1 MLLRL
6 VAIVLIAFC
15 VGARAAAPKQ
25 VSAFGI
31 DLGMTPQTVAST
43 LAERYQ
49 VCNVVKSI
57 YHASEGDTA
66 EHIAA
71 LEINPGL
78 TFNDIGAPDVCSYSP
93 AGDGITDSIEARFL
107 HPAIERDQA
116 VYSIEAKR
124 VYPDVV
130 YSPLPRL
137 RNSFDE
143 LRSELFKT
151 YGRPIDERRERVA
164 SSAANLAASLGIG
177 QNVKRE
183 DFLVRYLWAQ
193 KGRLT
198 DVENEDWYGGD
209 LSGQSHAQVRFT
221 GIDLTEATNNGAL
234 FSECTFR
241 DCDFNASTHT
251 DAAFVNCTF
260 VRCSLFDTTF
270 TRCKMVG
277 SFFDDCTYNLLK
289 VNGGDWSF
297 TALPGADLKGTDFS
311 GAKFREAE
319 LTGIRAAKASLR
331 DLDLSGASLQRADLT
346 GADLRGSDLS
356 TLDPLTVTLRDA
368 RIDMTQA
375 MVVAASLGLD
385 VRP

>member
-198 DVENEDWYGGD
+198 EVENEDTSCVCTGRYVKAVIEISRSPSTIPKNKFYV
-209 LSGQSHAQVRFT
+209 LSV
-221 GIDLTEATNNGAL
+221 AL
-234 FSECTFR
+234 FVEDTELR
-241 DCDFNASTHT
+241 ARQNAWN
-251 DAAFVNCTF
+251 AQWQ
-260 VRCSLFDTTF
+260 
-270 TRCKMVG
+270 TRK
-277 SFFDDCTYNLLK
+277 
-289 VNGGDWSF
+289 
-297 TALPGADLKGTDFS
+297 
-311 GAKFREAE
+311 
-319 LTGIRAAKASLR
+319 
-331 DLDLSGASLQRADLT
+331 
-346 GADLRGSDLS
+346 
-356 TLDPLTVTLRDA
+356 
-368 RIDMTQA
+368 
-375 MVVAASLGLD
+375 
-385 VRP
+385 